1 MSDRNEE
8 DYGYVK
14 FTYLGNDEVLIETK
28 LPQNIS
34 ENDSINEMSSL
45 LYYVHSG
52 TLMEQ
57 NASSVLE
64 ICEDGEAYETGVRVI
79 QRWRQVIEAETPEP
93 ANKTFPFIKPSDV
106 FKKTTP

>member
-1 MSDRNEE
+1 VSDKNEE
-8 DYGYVK
+8 DRGSVK

-28 LPQNIS
+28 FPQNTP

-52 TLMEQ
+52 SLMEQ

-64 ICEDGEAYETGVRVI
+64 ICGAGEDYETGVRVI
-79 QRWRQVIEAETPEP
+79 QRWRQVIESEAPETV
-93 ANKTFPFIKPSDV
+93 NKTFPFIKPSDV
-106 FKKTTP
+106 FKKT